1 MLIFGLYSTS
11 NDQLSNLS
19 DESWPK
25 CKERPPKS
33 SKNEMLIFGLHSTP
47 DNWLSDLGNE
57 SWLKCKKR
65 PPSHQKMKFSFLDYI
80 QLYQSTCRATPLPCS
95 QNETASMVP
104 NLKPPSLP
112 KMKLPIGCPIWNPFK
127 HEYYRFLSIH
137 VSSNLPK
144 IGRQCTPLPKE
155 WTSWIQ
161 VKVTFWFWLTF
172 GSGWHTSLEWK
183 SWIQVKVTF

>member
-1 MLIFGLYSTS
+1 MWTIIFFTS
-11 NDQLSNLS
+11 WQ
-19 DESWPK
+19 
-25 CKERPPKS
+25 CS
-33 SKNEMLIFGLHSTP
+33 SLVFQYHSE
-47 DNWLSDLGNE
+47 DLWC
-57 SWLKCKKR
+57 SIAYFRKWVK
-65 PPSHQKMKFSFLDYI
+65 I
-80 QLYQSTCRATPLPCS
+80 YQSTCRATPLPCS